1 MTDMTQADHLVSSR
15 RSLLFGSLAGVGA
28 LALPASMASAGLGA
42 QAAPSLL
49 PIATDA
55 VEPFRVRIAASD
67 ISSLRDR
74 LRQTRWP
81 DKETVND
88 WTQGAP
94 LEKVQ
99 QLVGYW
105 RDG

>member
-1 MTDMTQADHLVSSR
+1 M
-15 RSLLFGSLAGVGA
+15 FGSLAGVGA

-105 RDG
+105 HDG